1 MLDYQSTDD
10 CRMVFLRAQLDD
22 PELTEGALCG
32 RCDNCAGVRYSA
44 DVGTTAVDSARN
56 QLQRPGVE
64 LAQAMAVRHDEAGR
78 GRQWPD
84 R

>member
-32 RCDNCAGVRYSA
+32 RCDNGAGALYSA
-44 DVGTTAVDSARN
+44 DEVLPFA
-56 QLQRPGVE
+56 
-64 LAQAMAVRHDEAGR
+64 LASVS
-78 GRQWPD
+78 
-84 R
+84 